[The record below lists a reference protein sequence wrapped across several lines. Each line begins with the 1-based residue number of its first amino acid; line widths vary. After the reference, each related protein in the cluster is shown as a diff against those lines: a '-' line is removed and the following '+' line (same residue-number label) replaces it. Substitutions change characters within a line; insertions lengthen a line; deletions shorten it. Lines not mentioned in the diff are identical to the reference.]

1 LHLSNLFAH
10 PPDPSLFSLSLSLS
24 TANMRFNALLTTV
37 IIGAVAVSAAP
48 TLAAPSNAVT
58 NRAAEDTHDSSVL
71 SKRISYRSIGD
82 GFGDAWKKF
91 TSFLRLNRDLA
102 HVENDDDDDKA
113 KRAFW
118 DNLSIDDI
126 DDIAKTAAKKAGDK
140 IDELSIWQR
149 DETQE

>member
-82 GFGDAWKKF
+82 DFGNARKKF
-91 TSFLRLNRDLA
+91 TSFFPWNRDLA
-102 HVENDDDDDKA
+102 HVENDKA